1 MTLYL
6 RRRSAYTT
14 GLIPCQLTALE
25 RVWEIAGLM
34 PMPGYEGVFLV
45 AAVSSD
51 SGLVQT
57 LSSVDLDDSES
68 VANAVAALLQWR
80 KRVMD

>member
-1 MTLYL
+1 
-6 RRRSAYTT
+6 
-14 GLIPCQLTALE
+14 
-25 RVWEIAGLM
+25 M
-34 PMPGYEGVFLV
+34 PMSGYEGVFLV

-80 KRVMD
+80 QRVMD

>member
-1 MTLYL
+1 MTLHL
-6 RRRSAYTT
+6 RRRSACSP
-14 GLIPCQLTALE
+14 GLTAFQLTALA
-25 RVWEIAGLM
+25 RLWEIAGLM
-34 PMPGYEGVFLV
+34 PMSGYEGVFLV

-51 SGLVQT
+51 SGLVHT

-80 KRVMD
+80 QRVKD